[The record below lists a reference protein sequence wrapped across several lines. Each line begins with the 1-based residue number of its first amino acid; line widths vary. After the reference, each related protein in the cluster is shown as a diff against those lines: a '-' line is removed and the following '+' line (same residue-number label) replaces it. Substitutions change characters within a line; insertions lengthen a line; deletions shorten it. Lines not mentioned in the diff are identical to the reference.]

1 MRLEKLQLLNF
12 KNYEEV
18 NLNFPYRINVLVGK
32 NGSGKTN
39 LLDAIFYLSFTKSA
53 FSTADQ
59 QCILL
64 GKNFFVVKGEF
75 SHGDR
80 RNEISSSV
88 QTGAKKVFREGLYD
102 YQRLAEHIGKYPV
115 ILIAPDD
122 VDLIKEGGESRR
134 KFFDSIISQLD
145 GKYLENLLGYNH
157 ILKQRNGY
165 LRMASDSG
173 TVDWVAIESYDHALV
188 KYGMQ
193 IFERRSEFIRE
204 FIPFFKKFYKFIV
217 DEEELADMEYTSELK
232 EKDFYEGLVSARQ
245 KDLGMQRT
253 TFGIHRDDFQF
264 VLKGGELKRFGS
276 QGQQKSFVIALKL
289 AQFEIVEKSKGTKPI
304 LLLDDIFDKLDDLR
318 IAKLLA
324 LIKTDL
330 GQLFITDA
338 RPDRTKGL
346 LDQIHVE
353 AFIFTIENGK
363 VKEYGEL

>member
-1 MRLEKLQLLNF
+1 MRLEKLHLLNF
-12 KNYEEV
+12 KNYGEV

-39 LLDAIFYLSFTKSA
+39 LLDAIFYLSFTRSA
-53 FSTADQ
+53 FSTVDQ

-64 GKNFFVVKGEF
+64 GQNYFMVKGEF
-75 SHGDR
+75 SKD
-80 RNEISSSV
+80 EKITEVASSV
-88 QTGAKKVFREGLYD
+88 QVGSKKVFREGLYE
-102 YQRLAEHIGKYPV
+102 YQKLSEHIGKYPV

-165 LRMASDSG
+165 LKLASERG
-173 TVDWVAIESYDHALV
+173 AVDWVAIESYDHALV
-188 KYGMQ
+188 KFGVQ
-193 IFERRSEFIRE
+193 IFERRKEFTKM
-204 FIPFFKKFYKFIV
+204 FIPHFRKFYKFIV
-217 DEEELADMEYTSELK
+217 DENEEADLEYISELT
-232 EKDFYEGLVSARQ
+232 ETDFYEGLAGARQ
-245 KDLGMQRT
+245 KDLAMQRT
-253 TFGIHRDDFQF
+253 TFGIHRDDYQF
-264 VLKGGELKRFGS
+264 RLKGGELKRFGS

-289 AQFEIVEKSKGTKPI
+289 AQFEIVEKSNGTKPI
-304 LLLDDIFDKLDDLR
+304 LLLDDIFDKLDDYR
-318 IAKLLA
+318 ISKLLA
-324 LIKTDL
+324 LIKTEL

-353 AFIFTIENGK
+353 AFMFTIEDGN

>member
-53 FSTADQ
+53 FSTLDQ
-59 QCILL
+59 QCILT
-64 GKNFFVVKGEF
+64 GTNFFVVKGEF
-75 SHGDR
+75 SQGDQKT
-80 RNEISSSV
+80 EISSSV
-88 QTGAKKVFREGLYD
+88 QIGSKKVFREGLYD
-102 YQRLAEHIGKYPV
+102 YQKLAEHIGKYPV

-145 GKYLENLLGYNH
+145 GKYLENLLAYNH

-165 LRMASDSG
+165 LRMASESG

-188 KYGMQ
+188 KYGVQ
-193 IFERRSEFIRE
+193 IFERRREFILE
-204 FIPFFKKFYKFIV
+204 FIPFFKKYYKFIV
-217 DEEELADMEYTSELK
+217 DDQEDADLEYSSELK
-232 EKDFYEGLVSARQ
+232 EKDFHRGLLSARQ

-253 TFGIHRDDFQF
+253 TFGIHRDDYQF

-289 AQFEIVEKSKGTKPI
+289 AQFEIVEKLKGMKPI

-318 IAKLLA
+318 ISKLLA

-346 LDQIHVE
+346 LDQIQVE

-363 VKEYGEL
+363 VREYGEL

>member
-53 FSTADQ
+53 FSTLDQ
-59 QCILL
+59 QCILM
-64 GKNFFVVKGEF
+64 GKNFFIVKGEF
-75 SHGDR
+75 SQGGQR
-80 RNEISSSV
+80 TEISSSV
-88 QTGAKKVFREGLYD
+88 QMGAKKVFREGLYD
-102 YQRLAEHIGKYPV
+102 YPKLAEHIGKYPV

-122 VDLIKEGGESRR
+122 VDLIKEGGEARR

-145 GKYLENLLGYNH
+145 GKYLENLLAYNH

-165 LRMASDSG
+165 LKMASESG
-173 TVDWVAIESYDHALV
+173 AVDWVAIESYDHALV
-188 KYGMQ
+188 KYGVQ
-193 IFERRSEFIRE
+193 IFEKRTEFIRE
-204 FIPFFKKFYKFIV
+204 FIPFFKKYYKFIV
-217 DEEELADMEYTSELK
+217 DDQEEAELEYSSELK
-232 EKDFYEGLVSARQ
+232 QKDFYGGLFSARQ
-245 KDLGMQRT
+245 KDLAMQRS
-253 TFGIHRDDFQF
+253 TFGVHRDDFQF
-264 VLKGGELKRFGS
+264 GLKGGELKRFGS
-276 QGQQKSFVIALKL
+276 QGQQKSFVIGLKL
-289 AQFEIVEKSKGTKPI
+289 AQFEIVEKSKGMKPI

-318 IAKLLA
+318 ISKLLS

-353 AFIFTIENGK
+353 AFVFRIEDGK
-363 VKEYGEL
+363 VREYGQL

>member
-53 FSTADQ
+53 FSTLDQ

-64 GKNFFVVKGEF
+64 GRNFFVVKGEF
-75 SHGDR
+75 SQGEHR
-80 RNEISSSV
+80 TEISSSV
-88 QTGAKKVFREGLYD
+88 QMGAKKVFREGLYD
-102 YQRLAEHIGKYPV
+102 YQKLAEHIGKYPV

-145 GKYLENLLGYNH
+145 AKYLENLLAYNH

-165 LRMASDSG
+165 LKMASESG
-173 TVDWVAIESYDHALV
+173 AVDWVAIESYDHALV
-188 KYGMQ
+188 KYGVQ
-193 IFERRSEFIRE
+193 IFEKRREFIRE
-204 FIPFFKKFYKFIV
+204 FIPFFRKYYQFIV
-217 DEEELADMEYTSELK
+217 DEQEEADVEYSSELK
-232 EKDFYEGLVSARQ
+232 EKDFYAGLFSARQ
-245 KDLGMQRT
+245 RDLGMQRT
-253 TFGIHRDDFQF
+253 TCGIHRDDFQF
-264 VLKGGELKRFGS
+264 GLKGGELKRFGS

-289 AQFEIVEKSKGTKPI
+289 AQFEMVEKSKGMKPI

-318 IAKLLA
+318 ISKLLS

-353 AFIFTIENGK
+353 AFVFKIEDGK
-363 VKEYGEL
+363 VREYGEL